1 MTTQMQNLMSRVD
14 GVTADIAPISI
25 LEPPATRG
33 AQTAR
38 EARRRSAQARRRRR
52 EARNR
57 AGVLSGRVPRAI
69 EALAFS
75 ETGDMHTDLLA
86 AGLL

>member
-1 MTTQMQNLMSRVD
+1 MTNQIQHLMSRVD
-14 GVTADIAPISI
+14 GVSPGLAPVSI
-25 LEPPATRG
+25 LEPPTT
-33 AQTAR
+33 QSAR
-38 EARRRSAQARRRRR
+38 EARRHSAQARRRHR

-75 ETGDMHTDLLA
+75 EAGDMHTDLFA